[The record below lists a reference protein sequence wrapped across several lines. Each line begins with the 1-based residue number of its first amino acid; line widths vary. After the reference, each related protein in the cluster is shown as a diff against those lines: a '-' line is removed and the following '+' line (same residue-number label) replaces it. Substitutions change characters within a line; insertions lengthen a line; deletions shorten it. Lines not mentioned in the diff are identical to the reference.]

1 MTIASCPRCT
11 DDVRIPA
18 HASPKALV
26 RCPLCRE
33 QFTLSELL
41 SQAPPLLEIL
51 DDPEPLS
58 APAAAPASRAAAAV
72 ATEEPAAEEYQMA
85 GGGAGVFDTTGPAGM
100 AVGAPSV
107 SRGVP
112 RRKKKEGSAIG
123 MALQVVLGG
132 VGAFILA
139 CPTVWWIKGD
149 DDPFGVAQYVEPY
162 APWIIPPKL
171 LAKLRKS
178 SASNNAASGGAGGVV
193 TPPPPANGGSQP
205 AGGGKKNQPTDF
217 SQALAA
223 NNPGFGAEAP
233 ADPLDPLQTI
243 APEPKPAGK
252 GVDLSA
258 LDPEPIPETTTPAPN
273 PSPNP
278 APNPTPNPIT
288 PNPAPFAP
296 DPAAN
301 PQPPMPTPAPT
312 PPAGLTPVDVR
323 AAINKAD
330 AAEQDFTTFMA
341 SPEGKT
347 DAATRAAKGTAMYNE
362 AARLGDLVAQID
374 LNDIDYLDHGPL
386 VQEYGAKLRTYV
398 GAVRALGG
406 KRFANPPEG
415 DSGIALVGKV
425 TGFKAVDKMFETAL
439 EVNGQTL
446 SIVSNQNPEGAVNVD
461 DEVIVLGRVLR
472 DPKKEWPAYKG
483 DAAVVVR
490 LGYWTTVA
498 EK

>member
-58 APAAAPASRAAAAV
+58 APALAPTSRAAAAV
-72 ATEEPAAEEYQMA
+72 ATEEPAAEDYQLA
-85 GGGAGVFDTTGPAGM
+85 GGGTGVFDTTGPAGM

-171 LAKLRKS
+171 LAKLRKT
-178 SASNNAASGGAGGVV
+178 SANGATPASTGNTSPINNGAKPANN
-193 TPPPPANGGSQP
+193 TPP
-205 AGGGKKNQPTDF
+205 KNQPTDF
-217 SQALAA
+217 SQALAT
-223 NNPGFGAEAP
+223 NNPGFGAETP

-258 LDPEPIPETTTPAPN
+258 LDPEPIPDTTTPAAN
-273 PSPNP
+273 PTPNP
-278 APNPTPNPIT
+278 APNPNPIT

-301 PQPPMPTPAPT
+301 PQPPTPAPAPT
-312 PPAGLTPVDVR
+312 PPAGLTPVDVL
-323 AAINKAD
+323 AAINKAQ
-330 AAEQDFTTFMA
+330 ASEQDFTDFMA

-362 AARLGDLVAQID
+362 AARLGGLVAQID

-386 VQEYGAKLRTYV
+386 VQEYGVKLRPYV

-406 KRFANPPEG
+406 KRFAAPPEG
-415 DSGIALVGKV
+415 EPGIALVGKV
-425 TGFKAVDKMFETAL
+425 IGFKPVEKMFETAL

-483 DAAVVVR
+483 DAAVLVR